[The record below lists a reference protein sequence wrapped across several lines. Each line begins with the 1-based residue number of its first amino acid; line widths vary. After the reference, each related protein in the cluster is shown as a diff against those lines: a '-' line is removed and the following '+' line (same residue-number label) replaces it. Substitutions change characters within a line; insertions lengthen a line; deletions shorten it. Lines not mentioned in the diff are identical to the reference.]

1 MNSVIDSLLAE
12 IERRQITDSNRTYPA
27 GLFPTIRSNGLLGYQ
42 RHDSNIYFSALIALT
57 LLDLLPHLT
66 GPQQQRIL
74 KLTGRVTGL
83 FPRFRSTRH
92 PSLYNFYQRNPP
104 AHYPNGFFLS
114 KLKHF
119 ELADDADDTCM
130 LSLVLQ
136 RVGQLNSNDVEQIRE
151 QLIEFS
157 NQKRKCI
164 QSSLPAY
171 QNLKA
176 YSVWFG
182 SGKMPVEFDLC
193 VLTNILCF
201 VIRNRFEFNEQDLD
215 SFAYIRLAIQN
226 GDIEQRPFH
235 ISYTYPDPVVMYYH
249 IARLYAD
256 LPDAERYLPGDLIIR
271 RLQDL
276 SANTA
281 SGLKRILLSTSL
293 LRMGAEDPVVSWT
306 MDTLKADMKTLGF
319 FIAPMLKGTTHF
331 LFNRFAHWPLFH
343 IRFDCEA
350 YYQALVLEYEV
361 LRTVPAN
368 RTF

>member
-1 MNSVIDSLLAE
+1 MNSAIDVLLTE
-12 IERRQITDSNRTYPA
+12 IEQRQITDSNRYYPA
-27 GLFPTIRSNGLLGYQ
+27 GLFPTIRSNRQLGYHRQ
-42 RHDSNIYFSALIALT
+42 DSNIYFSALIALT
-57 LLDLLPHLT
+57 LLDLSPNLT
-66 GPQQQRIL
+66 GPQQQRIE
-74 KLTGRVTGL
+74 KIVGRVIGL

-114 KLKHF
+114 KMKHF

-130 LSLVLQ
+130 ISLVLQ
-136 RVGQLNSNDVEQIRE
+136 RVGELKTTDVEQIRE

-201 VIRNRFEFNEQDLD
+201 AQRNRFEFNEQDLD
-215 SFAYIRLAIQN
+215 SLAYIRLAIQN
-226 GDIEQRPFH
+226 GDIERRPFQ

-256 LPDAERYLPGDLIIR
+256 LPDAERYLPGDLIGQ
-271 RLQDL
+271 RLRWHFEHTT
-276 SANTA
+276 ST
-281 SGLKRILLSTSL
+281 LKRLLLSTSL
-293 LRMGAEDPVVSWT
+293 LRLGAEAPVVSWT

-350 YYQALVLEYEV
+350 YYLELVLEYEV
-361 LRTVPAN
+361 LRTVPTN